1 MKNRP
6 RWYVVQVCAGREET
20 ARMLIEQVACE
31 AEAGMREA
39 DACEA
44 DASEAGMHK
53 VDACE
58 NEMREAEAGA
68 ETREVD
74 AEMRVV
80 DACAGEMR
88 EAGAEIGMRESS
100 VCADEPCV
108 RECFVPKYEVMINF
122 RGEWVRR
129 TKALFPGY
137 LIVVTSD
144 VDRLDQML
152 RRVPAFTKLL
162 GNDDGFIPL
171 EAQEIDWI
179 SAFTQKGRRVVE
191 MSEGVQEGDEITIL
205 KGPLMGHAGWIK
217 SVNRRKRLAY
227 LEIQM
232 FGRTITTKVGL
243 NLVRKKS

>member
-1 MKNRP
+1 MENRP

-31 AEAGMREA
+31 AEAGTCEA
-39 DACEA
+39 DACGVGAEA
-44 DASEAGMHK
+44 
-53 VDACE
+53 C
-58 NEMREAEAGA
+58 EAGA
-68 ETREVD
+68 
-74 AEMRVV
+74 
-80 DACAGEMR
+80 CADGMR
-88 EAGAEIGMRESS
+88 EAGAEVGMRE
-100 VCADEPCV
+100 VGACADEPCV

-179 SAFTQKGRRVVE
+179 SAFTQEGRRVVE

-205 KGPLMGHAGWIK
+205 KGPLMGHVGWIK

>member
-1 MKNRP
+1 MENRP

-20 ARMLIEQVACE
+20 ARMLIEQVARE
-31 AEAGMREA
+31 AETRADGTCESGACGVDAEMREA
-39 DACEA
+39 DA
-44 DASEAGMHK
+44 
-53 VDACE
+53 
-58 NEMREAEAGA
+58 REAGA
-68 ETREVD
+68 ETCEVD
-74 AEMRVV
+74 ACV
-80 DACAGEMR
+80 DGMR
-88 EAGAEIGMRESS
+88 EAGA
-100 VCADEPCV
+100 CADEPCV

-179 SAFTQKGRRVVE
+179 SAFTQEGRRVVE

-205 KGPLMGHAGWIK
+205 KGPLMGHVGWIK

>member
-1 MKNRP
+1 MEARVENRP

-20 ARMLIEQVACE
+20 ARMLIEQVAREAETRADGTCE
-31 AEAGMREA
+31 AGACGVDAEMREA
-39 DACEA
+39 DAR
-44 DASEAGMHK
+44 EAGIETRK
-53 VDACE
+53 VDA
-58 NEMREAEAGA
+58 RAVGTPKVDAGV
-68 ETREVD
+68 ETRGID
-74 AEMRVV
+74 AYEN
-80 DACAGEMR
+80 
-88 EAGAEIGMRESS
+88 
-100 VCADEPCV
+100 EPCV

-205 KGPLMGHAGWIK
+205 KGPLMGHVGWIK

>member
-1 MKNRP
+1 MENRP

-31 AEAGMREA
+31 AETRADGTCEA
-39 DACEA
+39 DVCGIEAEVCEANACEA
-44 DASEAGMHK
+44 D
-53 VDACE
+53 
-58 NEMREAEAGA
+58 
-68 ETREVD
+68 
-74 AEMRVV
+74 
-80 DACAGEMR
+80 
-88 EAGAEIGMRESS
+88 

-129 TKALFPGY
+129 MKALFPGY

-152 RRVPAFTKLL
+152 RRVPAFAKLL

-179 SAFTQKGRRVVE
+179 SAFTQEGRRVVE
-191 MSEGVQEGDEITIL
+191 MSEGVQEGDEIIIL
-205 KGPLMGHAGWIK
+205 KGPLMGHVGWIK